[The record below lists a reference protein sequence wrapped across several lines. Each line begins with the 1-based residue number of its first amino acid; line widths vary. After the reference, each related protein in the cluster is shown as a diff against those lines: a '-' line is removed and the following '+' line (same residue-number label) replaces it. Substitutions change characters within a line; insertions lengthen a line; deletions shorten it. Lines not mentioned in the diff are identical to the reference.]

1 MRIPPELIDQVRS
14 EVNILDVVS
23 QKVQLHKS
31 GKNWFGF
38 CPFHPETTPSFSVNE
53 QKQIFNCFSCHR
65 GGNVFKFVMET
76 EGLTFPEAFQKV
88 AEMSGISLD
97 PKYTQLGSLNA
108 AESSENG
115 KIISSQ

>member
-97 PKYTQLGSLNA
+97 PKYMQLESLNT
-108 AESSENG
+108 AESSG
-115 KIISSQ
+115 GF

>member
-31 GKNWFGF
+31 GKNGFGF
-38 CPFHPETTPSFSVNE
+38 WPFHPETTPSFSVNE

-65 GGNVFKFVMET
+65 GGIVLKFVMET

-108 AESSENG
+108 AESTENG
-115 KIISSQ
+115 KIIRL